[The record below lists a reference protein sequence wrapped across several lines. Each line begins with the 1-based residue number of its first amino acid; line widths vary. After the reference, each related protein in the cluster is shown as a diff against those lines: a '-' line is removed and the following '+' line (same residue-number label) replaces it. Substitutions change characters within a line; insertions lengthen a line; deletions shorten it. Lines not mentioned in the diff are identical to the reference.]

1 VGLDAASERHHCRN
15 TNVGGNYFWTM
26 SDLTKNNERLPEEK
40 SNSVS
45 KQLFDEV
52 LNPTLDLSVDY
63 SEIYLDDLID
73 NEALREIPIIKSVVG
88 VVKGG
93 ISINQFWFAKKL
105 LTFIR
110 EFNQRTIEPEKLE
123 KFKSNLQT
131 DPKFGK
137 KVAERLMVFIDRNI
151 EITQTIIISNLF
163 AAYVDEKMSYDQ
175 FKNIVTTLDK
185 LNPKAFDSFFKL
197 EKIDFVINETNRKSI
212 DPRDFE
218 NEALITG
225 SGFGLETSSWFHG
238 FQLTDDG
245 RKLFDYG
252 IKPLKK

>member
-1 VGLDAASERHHCRN
+1 
-15 TNVGGNYFWTM
+15 M
-26 SDLTKNNERLPEEK
+26 SDLTKNNERLPDEE
-40 SNSVS
+40 SNQVS

-73 NEALREIPIIKSVVG
+73 NEALKEIPIIKSIVG
-88 VVKGG
+88 VVRGG

-110 EFNQRTIEPEKLE
+110 EFNQNSIEAKKLE
-123 KFKSNLQT
+123 KFKSKLAT

-137 KVAERLMVFIDRNI
+137 KIAERLMIFIDRHI

-163 AAYVDEKMSYDQ
+163 AAYVEEKIHYDQ
-175 FKNIVTTLDK
+175 FKDIVATLDK
-185 LNPKAFDSFFKL
+185 LNPKAFESFFNL
-197 EKIDFVINETNRKSI
+197 EKIDFVINEKNHDSI
-212 DPRDFE
+212 GARNFE
-218 NEALITG
+218 NEALITN
-225 SGFGLETSSWFHG
+225 SGFGLETSSWFSG
-238 FQLTDDG
+238 FELTDDG